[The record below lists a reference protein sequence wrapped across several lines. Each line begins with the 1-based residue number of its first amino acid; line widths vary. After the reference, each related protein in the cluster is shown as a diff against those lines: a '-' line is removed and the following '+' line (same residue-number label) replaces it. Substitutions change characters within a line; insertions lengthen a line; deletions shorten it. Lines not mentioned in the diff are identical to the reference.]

1 MSDTWQWQWQCS
13 SCPPVNQAASQPAC
27 QPLLSKLSCQ
37 DNLSLVLAAK
47 ADNQPV
53 LLLLP
58 LPACCLPILCLPR
71 CSWSHSLWV
80 PTLRHGTVAQRRTFR
95 VSADTPGFLFM
106 PAAAANMSVCECVCV
121 AYFRLRCGLNFAK
134 RSKYPAP
141 LRCGLTP
148 VYLLKVD
155 KNQPANYRNDGQVK
169 RGCHFGR
176 AGPVGLGEKL
186 VAYSY

>member
-58 LPACCLPILCLPR
+58 L
-71 CSWSHSLWV
+71 S
-80 PTLRHGTVAQRRTFR
+80 
-95 VSADTPGFLFM
+95 
-106 PAAAANMSVCECVCV
+106 AAAFQSSACHVAVEATACGCQLCDTAPWHSGEHFGCQQTHLDFCLCPLLQPICLSVSVCVLLIFGCVV
-121 AYFRLRCGLNFAK
+121 
-134 RSKYPAP
+134 
-141 LRCGLTP
+141 
-148 VYLLKVD
+148 V
-155 KNQPANYRNDGQVK
+155 
-169 RGCHFGR
+169 
-176 AGPVGLGEKL
+176 
-186 VAYSY
+186 